1 MLPAQPIQL
10 AERPVP
16 GEKASR
22 HRRWKAVQARLN
34 WVTVSRLLIADDD
47 ESVRFAL
54 ASVLR
59 SEGYHVDEA
68 ADGVAAAER
77 GTAGSYALVI
87 LDVEMPGMNGLEVCR
102 RIRKLRPA
110 TSILM
115 LTGRA
120 EELDTIAG
128 LDAGADDYV
137 IKPFR
142 VAELLARVR
151 AHVRRAPADEVVAGE
166 VKLDRLARR
175 AFCGDEELHLSPKEF
190 ELLEHLVTHA
200 GRTVTRQQMTEALWG
215 EWYGSPKTLD
225 MHVLALRRKL
235 KDDAHAPRYIKT
247 VRGVGLRFEV

>member
-1 MLPAQPIQL
+1 MLPAQPSQL

-16 GEKASR
+16 REKASR
-22 HRRWKAVQARLN
+22 NQRWKAIEARLN
-34 WVTVSRLLIADDD
+34 CVTVSRLLVADDD
-47 ESVRFAL
+47 ESVRFSL
-54 ASVLR
+54 TSILR

-68 ADGVAAAER
+68 ADGLVAAER
-77 GTAGSYALVI
+77 GTTCAYALVI
-87 LDVEMPGMNGLEVCR
+87 LDVEMPGMNGLDVCR

-115 LTGRA
+115 LTGHD

-166 VKLDRLARR
+166 VKLDRLSRR
-175 AFCGDEELHLSPKEF
+175 AFRGEEELHLSPKEF
-190 ELLEHLVTHA
+190 ELLDHLVTHA